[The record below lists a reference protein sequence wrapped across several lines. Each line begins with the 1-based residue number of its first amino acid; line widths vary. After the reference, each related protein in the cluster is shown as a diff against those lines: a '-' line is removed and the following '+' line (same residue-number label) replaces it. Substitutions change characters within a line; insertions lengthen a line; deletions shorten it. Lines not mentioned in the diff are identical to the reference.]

1 MIPALARLMR
11 YTRSHESTPT
21 TETMMS
27 DTLAAPRTDLTRRE
41 RVVLTHLDEDTT
53 LDDIATYLF
62 VSRNTVK
69 TQVSSIYRKL
79 GISTRREAVARARD
93 LGLRSA

>member
-1 MIPALARLMR
+1 
-11 YTRSHESTPT
+11 
-21 TETMMS
+21 MS